1 MYNFFVKNE
10 QINENNIKIF
20 GNDYNHIKNVLRLK
34 PKETIQICDIET
46 GMAYLCEITNLE
58 QDYVLCSIIK
68 DIPSNESKVK
78 TTIFQGIPK
87 AGKMENII
95 QKSVELGAYSI
106 VPVKMEYCIGK
117 VSNEDKKIKRWQ
129 AIAEAASKQS
139 KRTIIP
145 EVHLP
150 INMKTLYS
158 EIKQYDLVLVAY
170 ENEKGITIK
179 DELIN
184 KQDIESIAVIIGP
197 EGGLSKKEVDELVQ
211 CGAKSVSLGKRIL
224 RTETASTTILSII
237 MYEFEL

>member
-10 QINENNIKIF
+10 QINESNIKIA

-34 PKETIQICDIET
+34 PKETIQICDIDT
-46 GMAYLCEITNLE
+46 GKAWLCEIVSLE
-58 QDYVLCSIIK
+58 QDFVLCSIIK
-68 DIPSNESKVK
+68 NMPSNESKVK

-95 QKSVELGAYSI
+95 QKSVELGVHNI

-117 VSNEDKKIKRWQ
+117 VNNEDKKIKRWQ
-129 AIAEAASKQS
+129 AISEAASKQS

-145 EVHLP
+145 KVHLP
-150 INMKTLYS
+150 IDMKTLYN
-158 EIKQYDLVLVAY
+158 EIKQYDLAIVAY

-179 DELIN
+179 NELTN
-184 KQDIESIAVIIGP
+184 RNDIENIAVIIGP
-197 EGGLSKKEVDELVQ
+197 EGGLSKKEVEELVH

-224 RTETASTTILSII
+224 RTETASSTILSII
-237 MYEFEL
+237 MYEYEL

>member
-46 GMAYLCEITNLE
+46 GMAYLGVISNLE
-58 QDYVLCSIIK
+58 QNYILCTIVRK
-68 DIPSNESKVK
+68 IPSNESKIK

-87 AGKMENII
+87 TGKMENII

-117 VSNEDKKIKRWQ
+117 VNNEDKKIKRWQ

-145 EVHLP
+145 EVHVP

-197 EGGLSKKEVDELVQ
+197 EGGLSQKEVEELVKF
-211 CGAKSVSLGKRIL
+211 GAKSVSIGKRIL
-224 RTETASTTILSII
+224 RTETASATILSII